1 MPTATMPME
10 SVMRKTLV
18 TLLGSTSLSA
28 TFFCVTRHTESLP
41 RTPTVVSPLH
51 VDAALVQY
59 SVKAKAGRAVRTG
72 GGEKRGCGA
81 SRGRGV
87 EVRAPAKSAPLRG
100 RRVGGAVRVQVV
112 AALLDAPS

>member
-59 SVKAKAGRAVRTG
+59 SVKAKAGRA
-72 GGEKRGCGA
+72 GED
-81 SRGRGV
+81 GRGV
-87 EVRAPAKSAPLRG
+87 NGGCVCAGTHRLGTTARRG
-100 RRVGGAVRVQVV
+100 
-112 AALLDAPS
+112 

>member
-59 SVKAKAGRAVRTG
+59 SVKAKAGRR
-72 GGEKRGCGA
+72 
-81 SRGRGV
+81 
-87 EVRAPAKSAPLRG
+87 
-100 RRVGGAVRVQVV
+100 
-112 AALLDAPS
+112 